1 MRSRVAMSMTFTL
14 FVSGCPLPE
23 RFLCISIATTSAAG
37 TRNSLMTGGATVIN
51 LPGWRWATIMQFAL
65 DGSSCSLHTE
75 VSKAH
80 GGSFGVVHSK
90 ISVCGS
96 SRSRGC
102 QPKIRPKMTSAHLLS
117 QKALVYSVGPNLAK
131 NIDYRPLRS

>member
-1 MRSRVAMSMTFTL
+1 MTSDAFACRDVDDLCAIVYVAVRCLRDLVAHYHGAPSARG
-14 FVSGCPLPE
+14 V
-23 RFLCISIATTSAAG
+23 ISIMVPADDD
-37 TRNSLMTGGATVIN
+37 VIN

-90 ISVCGS
+90 ISVCG
-96 SRSRGC
+96 
-102 QPKIRPKMTSAHLLS
+102 
-117 QKALVYSVGPNLAK
+117 N
-131 NIDYRPLRS
+131 